1 MQIGLIGGENIE
13 KYSIADRIWSII
25 LSQHD
30 TNSRFSY
37 YPTVERSEVY
47 SLLEKVRS
55 SEIKGF
61 NVALPWKSVVAEY
74 CDTTTPVVKMTGF
87 ANVVYSKNNKLI
99 ADNTDGVGFIAG
111 LKEIPKSTLIY
122 GAGGAGVVLA
132 YELSCLGTSVTI
144 VDVDNEKIRYFNE
157 RCAKWLNAGLVI
169 AKEPDSID
177 PSSFEMV
184 VNATP
189 LGKKNHVPSES
200 SVLYFDQSP
209 IPSSHLSAFKKGT
222 LFAEMNYYPFKT
234 KFIEDAESHGMGVQF
249 GIAMLFHQAAMT
261 YELYSGKK
269 TETPIN
275 FNKFY
280 LDIFSL
286 NKKLS

>member
-1 MQIGLIGGENIE
+1 MQIGLIGGVDIE
-13 KYSIADRIWSII
+13 KYSIADRIWSVI

-30 TNSRFSY
+30 TNSHFLY
-37 YPTVERSEVY
+37 YPTVKKSDVY
-47 SLLEKVRS
+47 RLLENVRN

-74 CDTTTPVVKMTGF
+74 CDVTTPVVEMTGF
-87 ANVVYSKNNKLI
+87 ANVVYSKNDKLI

-111 LKEIPKSTLIY
+111 LKKIPKSALIY

-132 YELSCLGTSVTI
+132 YELSCLGSSVTI
-144 VDVDNEKIRYFNE
+144 VDVDNEKICYFNKK
-157 RCAKWLNAGLVI
+157 CANWLSADLVI
-169 AKEPDSID
+169 VKDPNSIEPA
-177 PSSFEMV
+177 SFEMV

-189 LGKKNHVPSES
+189 LGKKNHVSNES
-200 SVLYFDQSP
+200 SVSYSDQSP
-209 IPSSHLSAFKKGT
+209 IPSDYISAFKKGT
-222 LFAEMNYYPFKT
+222 LFAEMNYYPLKT
-234 KFIEDAESHGMGVQF
+234 KFIDDAESHGMEVQF

-269 TETPIN
+269 TEAPIN
-275 FNKFY
+275 FNTFY

-286 NKKLS
+286 NKN